1 MNPISKAQVKQSD
14 TFTRG
19 IKRDRNDIER
29 GRKDMGKTL
38 TIAALTLVRLT
49 QKVVVFQ
56 ISK

>member
-1 MNPISKAQVKQSD
+1 M
-14 TFTRG
+14 G
-19 IKRDRNDIER
+19 KRDRNDIER